1 MLLREAKM
9 VDYGG
14 SFSEGEAFFK
24 ICCKQDEN
32 MMSRMFSKLQ
42 MDVDRGSII
51 ETDTWSGLEHK
62 QVCFTKAQ
70 WKCSCSNYKL
80 HCVEL

>member
-51 ETDTWSGLEHK
+51 ETDT
-62 QVCFTKAQ
+62 
-70 WKCSCSNYKL
+70 
-80 HCVEL
+80 